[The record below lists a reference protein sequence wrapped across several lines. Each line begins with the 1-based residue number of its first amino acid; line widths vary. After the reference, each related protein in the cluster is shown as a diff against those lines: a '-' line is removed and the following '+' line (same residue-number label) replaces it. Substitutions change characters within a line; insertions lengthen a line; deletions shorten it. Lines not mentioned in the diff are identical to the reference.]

1 MLRNNL
7 IVHLAKYLAFTKVI
21 TLRIA
26 AVYGNSSHFFV
37 RNSPKISP
45 PPPRNCIPVCK
56 KFSCN
61 YYEIDA
67 IGIYIKVNY

>member
-1 MLRNNL
+1 MIAIL
-7 IVHLAKYLAFTKVI
+7 I
-21 TLRIA
+21 RIA

-45 PPPRNCIPVCK
+45 PQPLYSIPVYK

-67 IGIYIKVNY
+67 IGINANVLIEFLSAFV